1 MTLEIL
7 KEGMLVLIEWIGWVI
22 VYAIITLPILYAI
35 GNAVCDYLLE
45 LKRRDLEEDEEHI

>member
-35 GNAVCDYLLE
+35 GNAVCDYLLK